1 MDCMNAIRLLPA
13 VREHET
19 NKELFW
25 QVELPATDRVR
36 LQPRRPRAHRA
47 RPPRRDGALGVA
59 DASRRR
65 GGLSG

>member
-19 NKELFW
+19 NKELVW

-36 LQPRRPRAHRA
+36 LSLDGRMLTVRVLHDVTEHPELRTRP
-47 RPPRRDGALGVA
+47 
-59 DASRRR
+59 DAAAV
-65 GGLSG
+65 